1 MISKGVNSTKNVV
14 WVFNV
19 AHMALKLSVSQN
31 IQRVVS
37 SLVLECY
44 NIIEKYTY

>member
-1 MISKGVNSTKNVV
+1 MLFGFSITKNVV

-19 AHMALKLSVSQN
+19 AHMALTLSVSQN
-31 IQRVVS
+31 IQKVVS